1 MNKLSLNDKE
11 TIVIT
16 KEDAN
21 FRMDEHGRW
30 INDGGPVEKASII
43 RYLNSAIEKDE
54 NGYYVTHMLG
64 DRREKV
70 YFEYEDTALFVID
83 LKLNGNDI
91 SLLLNTKRRLKL
103 EPAGLFLKDDSLY
116 LEQSGHVIK
125 FNERAMVKMAP
136 FLAENEEGLIVAING
151 QKQVIREE

>member
-1 MNKLSLNDKE
+1 MKDSLPGHKD
-11 TIVIT
+11 TIVIP
-16 KEDAN
+16 KEYAK
-21 FRMDEHGRW
+21 FHMDKHGRW
-30 INDGGPVEKASII
+30 LNDGGPIEKASII

-70 YFEYEDTALFVID
+70 YFGYDDTALFAID
-83 LKLNGNDI
+83 LVHHGSDV

-103 EPAGLFLKDDSLY
+103 EPTGLFLKADSLY
-116 LEQSGHVIK
+116 LEQNGHIIK
-125 FNERAMVKMAP
+125 FNERAMVKMAS
-136 FLAENEEGLIVAING
+136 FMTESEDGLMIAING